1 MQRNVN
7 PNSNGPISQI
17 AVGLRLAEEGIGDY
31 TRAGMQAFE
40 GRQDMNRRIG
50 ILVVALAV
58 AGVFTVRGAFSQ
70 VTMQPTRKVIKLQGG
85 PVEAPFSDAILSGNT
100 LYLAGRIGL
109 DPKTGKPPE
118 KIEDEI
124 KILLDGEKTVL
135 AQAGMTMD
143 DLVYVQV
150 SCTDLTLFDTFNPI
164 YKSYFTTKDYPA
176 REFIGAG
183 SLLRGG
189 HFELQAIAV
198 KR

>member
-1 MQRNVN
+1 
-7 PNSNGPISQI
+7 
-17 AVGLRLAEEGIGDY
+17 
-31 TRAGMQAFE
+31 MQAFE

-70 VTMQPTRKVIKLQGG
+70 VTIQPTRKVIKMAGG
-85 PVEAPFSDAILSGNT
+85 PVQAPFSDAILSGNT
-100 LYLAGRIGL
+100 LYLAGRLGL
-109 DPKTGKPPE
+109 DPKTGKAPE

-124 KILLDGEKTVL
+124 KNLLDGEKAVL

-164 YKSYFTTKDYPA
+164 YKSYFTTTDYPA
-176 REFIGAG
+176 REFVGAG